1 MKRFR
6 AVTFSLVIYSIV
18 VSLFIFCILPLSL
31 ASAQEQ
37 KRLKIGLALG
47 GGGAKGAAH
56 IGVLK
61 VLEELKI
68 PIDCIAGT
76 SMGAVIGSLYASG
89 MSADEIEKV
98 LTTVDW
104 DDLFND
110 NPPRKD
116 IDFRR
121 KQEDLTYLSKI
132 SVGIKNGKVVFPKSL
147 VAGQKIGLLFQ
158 TLMLPVAGITDF
170 DKLPIPYRAV
180 TADLETGKMVVL
192 GSGSLADAAR
202 ASMSVPG
209 VFPPA
214 EVDGHYLTDGGIVR
228 NLPVDVVR
236 KMCADVVIAVDVGQP
251 LPKRDELT
259 NPIAIM
265 NQMIGIMMKQNVQVQ
280 IDSLGNKDVFIRPE
294 LGTITSSDFKR
305 GKEAAE
311 RGEKA
316 ARLKENELKRY
327 SVSEE
332 EYNVFVAK
340 HQQKSVST
348 IKVGSVKVEGLDRV
362 APEAVASKLEI
373 RPGDELD
380 AKKLRD
386 DVGLIYG
393 MGDFERVD
401 LEIKPAG
408 DKYDIVLKPKEK
420 SWGPNYLRVGINLE
434 SDFSGE
440 STYNFGVDY
449 TMRWLNRL
457 GAEWKNQLQIG
468 STKAIFSEFYQPVV
482 PSRLF
487 FVAPHILWLQD
498 DVDVY
503 RGNDVVAE
511 YRLRNLEG
519 GIDLGM
525 QPWTYGE
532 IRIGYLAGYT
542 KPQLEKGTLN
552 VHDRSIGRGAL
563 TARLVADQLDNV
575 NFPHAGYFGRIT
587 VYSSL
592 RDMSADNNYNKIEV
606 SFLKAFSYKKYTI
619 LGSAAFGTY
628 VGNRIPYYDE
638 FTLGGFLALSGLHQ
652 DQLRGQRMGVAR
664 LVTYWN
670 ASQSLLGKF
679 YLGGS
684 IETGNVWEKNEDI
697 KFNNLRLA
705 GSVFIGYDTP
715 FGPLYLGLGHADG
728 GNNALYFYL
737 GRTFGLNF

>member
-1 MKRFR
+1 MYTKKMRT
-6 AVTFSLVIYSIV
+6 VYSII
-18 VSLFIFCILPLSL
+18 VSLFIFCILPVSF
-31 ASAQEQ
+31 ASAKEQ
-37 KRLKIGLALG
+37 QRPKIGLALG

-76 SMGAVIGSLYASG
+76 SMGAVVGSLYASG
-89 MSADEIEKV
+89 MSPDEIEKV
-98 LTTVDW
+98 MTTVDW
-104 DDLFND
+104 DDLFSD

-121 KQEDLTYLSKI
+121 KQEDLNYLSKV
-132 SVGIKNGKVVFPKSL
+132 SVGIKNGKVVLPKSL
-147 VAGQKIGLLFQ
+147 MAGQKIGLFFQ
-158 TLMLPVAGITDF
+158 TLMIPVAGITDF

-180 TADLETGKMVVL
+180 AADLETGKMVVL

-214 EVDGHYLTDGGIVR
+214 DVDGHYLTDGGIVR

-236 KMCADVVIAVDVGQP
+236 KMCADIVIAVDVGKP
-251 LPKRDELT
+251 LPKREELT
-259 NPIAIM
+259 NPLAIM
-265 NQMIGIMMKQNVQVQ
+265 NQMLDIMMKQNVQAQ
-280 IDSLGNKDVFIRPE
+280 IDSLGDKDVFIRPE
-294 LGTITSSDFKR
+294 LGTITSADFKR

-316 ARLKENELKRY
+316 ARMKENELKRY
-327 SVSEE
+327 SVSKQ
-332 EYNVFVAK
+332 EYEVFLAK
-340 HQQKSVST
+340 HQQKEIST

-362 APEAVASKLEI
+362 SPKAVASKLKI
-373 RPGDELD
+373 KPGDELD
-380 AKKLRD
+380 AKTLRD

-401 LEIKPAG
+401 LGIKPSG
-408 DKYDIVLKPKEK
+408 DAYDITLKPKEK
-420 SWGPNYLRVGINLE
+420 PWGPNYLRMGINLE
-434 SDFSGE
+434 TDFNDKSI
-440 STYNFGVDY
+440 YNLGVDY
-449 TMRWLNRL
+449 TMRWINRL
-457 GAEWKNQLQIG
+457 GAEWKNQLQFG
-468 STKAIFSEFYQPVV
+468 STKGIFSEFYQPVV

-487 FVAPHILWLQD
+487 FVAPHIKWLQD

-503 RGNDVVAE
+503 RGDDVIAE
-511 YRLRNLEG
+511 YRLRTLEG

-532 IRIGYLAGYT
+532 IRIGYAGGVL
-542 KPQLEKGTLN
+542 KPKLKTGTL
-552 VHDRSIGRGAL
+552 DISDDSISQGAFR
-563 TARLVADQLDNV
+563 ARIIADQLDNV
-575 NFPHAGYFGRIT
+575 NFPREGYFGVIN
-587 VYSSL
+587 VKSSIK
-592 RDMSADNNYNKIEV
+592 DIGADDNYNKIQA
-606 SFLKAFSYKKYTI
+606 SFLKAFTYKKYTLLASATFGSY
-619 LGSAAFGTY
+619 LGKE
-628 VGNRIPYYDE
+628 IPYYDE

-652 DQLRGQRMGVAR
+652 DQLRGQRMGLGR
-664 LVTYWN
+664 IVTYWN
-670 ASQSLLGKF
+670 ASQSLLGNF
-679 YLGGS
+679 YIGGS
-684 IETGNVWEKNEDI
+684 LETGNVWGKNEDI

-715 FGPLYLGLGHADG
+715 FGPLYLGFGHADG

>member
-1 MKRFR
+1 MHTKKMRI
-6 AVTFSLVIYSIV
+6 IYFII
-18 VSLFIFCILPLSL
+18 VSLFIFCILPVSF
-31 ASAQEQ
+31 ASAGEQ
-37 KRLKIGLALG
+37 KRPKIGLVLG
-47 GGGAKGAAH
+47 GGGAKGSAH

-89 MSADEIEKV
+89 MSPAEIEKV
-98 LTTVDW
+98 MTTVDW
-104 DDLFND
+104 DDLFSD

-121 KQEDLTYLSKI
+121 KQEDLNYLSKI
-132 SVGIKNGKVVFPKSL
+132 SVGIKNGKVVLPKSL
-147 VAGQKIGLLFQ
+147 MAGQKIGLFFQ
-158 TLMLPVAGITDF
+158 TLMIPVAGITDF
-170 DKLPIPYRAV
+170 DRLPIPYRAV
-180 TADLETGKMVVL
+180 AADLETGQMVVI

-214 EVDGHYLTDGGIVR
+214 DVDGHYLTDGGIVR

-251 LPKRDELT
+251 LPKKEELSS
-259 NPIAIM
+259 PIAIM
-265 NQMIGIMMKQNVQVQ
+265 NQMIDIMMKQNVQVQ
-280 IDSLGNKDVFIRPE
+280 IDSLGDKDVFIRPE
-294 LGTITSSDFKR
+294 LGTITSADFKR

-316 ARLKENELKRY
+316 ARLKENELERY
-327 SVSEE
+327 SVSEQ
-332 EYNVFVAK
+332 EYEVFLAR
-340 HQQKSVST
+340 HQQKDIST
-348 IKVGSVKVEGLDRV
+348 IKVGSVNVEGLDRV
-362 APEAVASKLEI
+362 SPEAVASKLKI
-373 RPGDELD
+373 KPGDELD
-380 AKKLRD
+380 AKTLRD

-401 LEIKPAG
+401 LGIKPSG
-408 DKYDIVLKPKEK
+408 DAYDITLKTKEK
-420 SWGPNYLRVGINLE
+420 SWGPNYLRLGINLE
-434 SDFSGE
+434 TDFNDK
-440 STYNFGVDY
+440 STYNLGVDY
-449 TMRWLNRL
+449 TMRWINRL
-457 GAEWKNQLQIG
+457 GAEWKNQLQFG
-468 STKAIFSEFYQPVV
+468 SAKGIFSEFYQPVV

-487 FVAPHILWLQD
+487 FVAPHIKWLQD

-503 RGNDVVAE
+503 RGDDVIAE
-511 YRLRNLEG
+511 YRKRTLEG

-525 QPWTYGE
+525 QPWSYGE
-532 IRIGYLAGYT
+532 IRIGYAGGVL
-542 KPQLEKGTLN
+542 KPKLKIGTFDIGN
-552 VHDRSIGRGAL
+552 DSINQGAFKV
-563 TARLVADQLDNV
+563 RIIADQLDNV
-575 NFPHAGYFGRIT
+575 NFPHEGYFGWVT

-592 RDMSADNNYNKIEV
+592 RGVGAHDNYNKIQA
-606 SFLKAFSYKKYTI
+606 SFLKAVTYKKYTVLASATFGSY
-619 LGSAAFGTY
+619 LGKGLPF
-628 VGNRIPYYDE
+628 YDE

-652 DQLRGQRMGVAR
+652 DQLMGQRMGLGR

-670 ASQSLLGKF
+670 ASQSMLGNF

-684 IETGNVWEKNEDI
+684 LETGNVWQKDEAI
-697 KFNNLRLA
+697 KFDNLRLA

-715 FGPLYLGLGHADG
+715 FGPLYLGFGHADG